1 MEVTSGA
8 AGQPPRDTALEDA
21 FRRGDAEA
29 VRQVYERFGGMIL
42 RVGRLALQHQQD
54 AEDLVQQV
62 LLRAWRGRSGFDPL
76 RGSLRTWLLA
86 ICRRQ
91 IADTF
96 GTRTRGRRDLLA
108 AAAVADRDVVPPV
121 DQQIVERL
129 AAGTILE
136 RLSDEQQVVLRLA
149 YYDGLTHLEIAE
161 ATGTPLGTI
170 KSHLRRGLSRLRQ
183 EWEVEDA
190 TP

>member
-1 MEVTSGA
+1 
-8 AGQPPRDTALEDA
+8 
-21 FRRGDAEA
+21 
-29 VRQVYERFGGMIL
+29 MIL

-62 LLRAWRGRSGFDPL
+62 ILRAWRGRSGFDPE

-91 IADTF
+91 ITDTF
-96 GTRTRGRRDLLA
+96 GTRTRRRRDLLA
-108 AAAVADRDVVPPV
+108 AAAVAERDTVPAP
-121 DQQIVERL
+121 DQQIVDRL
-129 AAGTILE
+129 TAGTILE
-136 RLSDEQQVVLRLA
+136 RLSDEQQMVLRLA
-149 YYDGLTHLEIAE
+149 FHDGLTHVEIAE

-170 KSHLRRGLSRLRQ
+170 KSHLRRGLGRLRQ

-190 TP
+190 AP

>member
-1 MEVTSGA
+1 MEATDGA
-8 AGQPPRDTALEDA
+8 AGKPPRDTELEDA
-21 FRRGDAEA
+21 FVRGDAAA

-42 RVGRLALQHQQD
+42 RVGRLALQQQQD

-62 LLRAWRGRSGFDPL
+62 VLRAWRGRHGFDPA

-91 IADTF
+91 IADAF
-96 GTRTRGRRDLLA
+96 GARTRNRRDLLA
-108 AAAVADRDVVPPV
+108 AATAADRESVPGV
-121 DQQIVERL
+121 DRQIVDRL
-129 AAGTILE
+129 ATGTILG
-136 RLSDEQQVVLRLA
+136 RLSDEQQEVLRLA

-170 KSHLRRGLSRLRQ
+170 KSHIRRGLSRLRQ